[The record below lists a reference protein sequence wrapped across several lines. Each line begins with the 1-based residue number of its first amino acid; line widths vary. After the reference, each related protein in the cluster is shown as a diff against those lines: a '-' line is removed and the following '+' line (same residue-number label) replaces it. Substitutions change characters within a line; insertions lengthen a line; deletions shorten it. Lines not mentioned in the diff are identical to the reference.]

1 MIESA
6 PALLLLLLAID
17 ETLLLDTTIWLDVRF
32 DALFNM
38 VLLEFKMLL
47 VSLRAF
53 ETRSFILSFKLPTKS
68 FVMSP
73 IELASMAETFPNDA
87 IVVDNTISI
96 NIMPCKIATKIVIHF
111 VISLIIPLFGS
122 PFLEAFMKD
131 IA

>member
-6 PALLLLLLAID
+6 PALLLLLLAKD

-32 DALFNM
+32 DALVNM

-53 ETRSFILSFKLPTKS
+53 ETRSFILSFRLPTKS

-73 IELASMAETFPNDA
+73 IELASTAKTFPNDG
-87 IVVDNTISI
+87 IIIDNTTSI
-96 NIMPCKIATKIVIHF
+96 NIMPCKIATKIAIHL

-122 PFLEAFMKD
+122 PFLEAFRKD